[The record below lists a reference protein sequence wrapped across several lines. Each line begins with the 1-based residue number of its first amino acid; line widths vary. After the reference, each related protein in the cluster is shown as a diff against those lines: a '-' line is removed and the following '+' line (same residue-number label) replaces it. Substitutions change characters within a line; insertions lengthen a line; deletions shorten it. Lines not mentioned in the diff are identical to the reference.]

1 MTNLSVT
8 SVMAYLLSTSIKK
21 HIGNDHKLSENI
33 NKLCRAWWSSSLQ
46 SMMEQD
52 ICGQENMLPYILLR
66 ICIPPRFEHDY
77 KVRGRI
83 VAFCRGIYIVST
95 SFDNLHGKITGP
107 KGFLD
112 IMSYVQ
118 L

>member
-8 SVMAYLLSTSIKK
+8 SVMAYLLSTGIKK

-66 ICIPPRFEHDY
+66 VYRFEHDY
-77 KVRGRI
+77 KKRGRI

-95 SFDNLHGKITGP
+95 SFHNLHGKITGP
-107 KGFLD
+107 QGFLNVM
-112 IMSYVQ
+112 IYVQ

>member
-8 SVMAYLLSTSIKK
+8 SVMAYLLSTSIKI

-66 ICIPPRFEHDY
+66 IYLVDLSMTTKEE
-77 KVRGRI
+77 VEL
-83 VAFCRGIYIVST
+83 
-95 SFDNLHGKITGP
+95 LHFVGEFT
-107 KGFLD
+107 
-112 IMSYVQ
+112 
-118 L
+118 